1 MASVQGHRI
10 ESKVLIYR
18 FSSILSSVTMQGKT
32 SHKFVDP
39 NENFLLRL
47 YYQKDVLTVMCFGNE
62 MFYAGLYL
70 LNFTTGPT
78 RKYPISSNNLEM
90 IAVNVLIVSVKLS
103 LPFDVV
109 LGISLFKVLTI
120 LAFPVAVAKAGSSLL
135 QAYVAAQ
142 NIVIIDQTEREEKRR
157 LDAVKKPE

>member
-1 MASVQGHRI
+1 
-10 ESKVLIYR
+10 
-18 FSSILSSVTMQGKT
+18 MQGKT

-78 RKYPISSNNLEM
+78 REYPISSNKSG
-90 IAVNVLIVSVKLS
+90 NVLIVSVKLS
-103 LPFDVV
+103 LPFDAV

-120 LAFPVAVAKAGSSLL
+120 LSFPVAVAKAGSSLL

-142 NIVIIDQTEREEKRR
+142 NIVIIDQTEREEKRK

>member
-1 MASVQGHRI
+1 MYVF
-10 ESKVLIYR
+10 LN
-18 FSSILSSVTMQGKT
+18 FSITMQGKT

-78 RKYPISSNNLEM
+78 RKCTSKTNFEAIESIWISLY
-90 IAVNVLIVSVKLS
+90 VLPYIVS
-103 LPFDVV
+103 V
-109 LGISLFKVLTI
+109 LGISLFKVLTV

-142 NIVIIDQTEREEKRR
+142 NIVIIDQTEREEKHSF
-157 LDAVKKPE
+157 DSAKKPE

>member
-10 ESKVLIYR
+10 ESKVLIFR
-18 FSSILSSVTMQGKT
+18 FSNFSSVTMQGKT

-78 RKYPISSNNLEM
+78 REYPISSNKSG
-90 IAVNVLIVSVKLS
+90 NVLIVSVKLS
-103 LPFDVV
+103 LPFDAV

-120 LAFPVAVAKAGSSLL
+120 LSFPVAVAKAGSSLL

-142 NIVIIDQTEREEKRR
+142 NIVIIDQTEREEKRK

>member
-1 MASVQGHRI
+1 MIFG
-10 ESKVLIYR
+10 
-18 FSSILSSVTMQGKT
+18 FSVTMQGKT

-78 RKYPISSNNLEM
+78 RKCESR
-90 IAVNVLIVSVKLS
+90 
-103 LPFDVV
+103 
-109 LGISLFKVLTI
+109 TH
-120 LAFPVAVAKAGSSLL
+120 
-135 QAYVAAQ
+135 
-142 NIVIIDQTEREEKRR
+142 R
-157 LDAVKKPE
+157 

>member
-1 MASVQGHRI
+1 MA
-10 ESKVLIYR
+10 
-18 FSSILSSVTMQGKT
+18 GKT

-78 RKYPISSNNLEM
+78 RKW
-90 IAVNVLIVSVKLS
+90 K
-103 LPFDVV
+103 
-109 LGISLFKVLTI
+109 T
-120 LAFPVAVAKAGSSLL
+120 LA
-135 QAYVAAQ
+135 
-142 NIVIIDQTEREEKRR
+142 NWIERAEKF
-157 LDAVKKPE
+157 